1 MAKQDEQSA
10 AGGRGRPTQAGGQ
23 GQGRGASDLEYDL
36 ISLIYHNLQGVEA
49 SGRYMSDAVEA
60 GDDACAEVFR
70 QAQQAYLEQADRA
83 RQRLHE
89 HLGGSQGQRR

>member
-1 MAKQDEQSA
+1 MARQDEQR
-10 AGGRGRPTQAGGQ
+10 GGRGQATGGAGRQ
-23 GQGRGASDLEYDL
+23 GQQGVPDLEYDL

-49 SGRYMSDAVEA
+49 SGRYVSDAVEA

-83 RQRLHE
+83 RQRLRE
-89 HLGGSQGQRR
+89 HVGGREGQGQGR